1 LILQAQFATCYRCTI
16 VAGRRALR
24 PTDHELPGLLHEVL
38 DENGLVDDHVR
49 FGPDPHLAAVAM
61 LTAASRLTASDSRE
75 SVTLEPQGG
84 SRGRA
89 RRALTSPTTA
99 VWPE

>member
-1 LILQAQFATCYRCTI
+1 
-16 VAGRRALR
+16 
-24 PTDHELPGLLHEVL
+24 
-38 DENGLVDDHVR
+38 
-49 FGPDPHLAAVAM
+49 M